1 MTRAPRLML
10 IVEAADV
17 ADRHG
22 VIAAAL
28 AAGVDTIQLRDRR
41 TAGGPMLTAALALRT
56 LTRDHGAA
64 LVVNDRIDV
73 ARAAG
78 ADGVHLPAA
87 SFPIAVA
94 RQLLGPDA
102 WIGRSTH
109 AAAEAATAAA
119 EGADYVVLGP
129 IFATPSKRTFGA
141 PLGLA
146 ALATTRIACP
156 VVAIGGISPANVASL
171 RSTGANGIAVIRAIL
186 DAPDPAAA
194 THALRAAVD
203 ASLGAD

>member
-41 TAGGPMLTAALALRT
+41 AAGGPMLNAALGLRT

-73 ARAAG
+73 ALAAG

-194 THALRAAVD
+194 TDALRAAVD
-203 ASLGAD
+203 AAFGSD